1 MQGGWVDPMAFE
13 HLTKEELLQKME
25 SLRLEVMEYEKAESE
40 QLYDEKLYRS
50 LAVTAEAGVYI
61 IKDGIFRFVNQFT
74 ASRLGCNPAELIGK
88 RAVDFVH
95 PDDREAV
102 AKKAAD
108 MLRGK
113 RTLPYEFR
121 TIGKDGTVHWI
132 LESVTPIEFGAGRAV
147 LGQSMDITRQVEAR
161 NRLSRLEALEASI
174 LESIPHAVIGLKN
187 RQIIFAND
195 GVEKV
200 FGWKQED
207 VIGKS
212 TRIFYRSKKEWADG
226 ADNLYRSLET
236 QRTFS
241 AEVLRK
247 KKDGTPITCRLTA
260 SRIGDALVEKQ
271 VVITYEDITDQ
282 KAAEKVYM
290 TMAESSQVGV
300 YVVHDGTFLYI
311 NPIGAAYAGY
321 SVNELT
327 GMSSMQLVHPEDRE
341 LVARRAK
348 AMLRGKGKTPHVFRI
363 LAKDGQTR
371 WIMETVT
378 PIRFRGKK
386 SILGNSMDITEQKEA
401 QSKLAELE
409 ALEASILESI
419 PHAVIGL
426 RDRKIF
432 FANDGVEKVF
442 GWKPKELIGQEP
454 RLLSRTQEEFEVIDK
469 LLYSTLE
476 RRRTFA
482 VEYPCRRKDGAEIQC
497 TISAARIGERLEN
510 QSIVVT
516 FENITYRKHFEKE
529 IELSRGRLRDLS
541 MHLQTVREKER
552 TRIARELHDEL
563 GQLLTALNT
572 GIILLRKKIPP
583 DQEHL
588 QERTQSMKELID
600 MTMQTVKR
608 IYMDLRPGM
617 LDHLG
622 LPVAMEWQCQEFQ
635 KRTGIQCSVDVEP
648 EDMEP
653 SKDASITVFR
663 ILQETLTNVSKHS
676 KATRVRVSLREV
688 EDDLELVVTDNG
700 RGIREED
707 LHKPKS
713 FGLLGIRERVDFRG
727 GEVKIAGKKGKGT
740 TVTVRMP
747 NWRGD
752 EA

>member
-1 MQGGWVDPMAFE
+1 MAFE
-13 HLTKEELLQKME
+13 HLTKKELLQKME
-25 SLRLEVMEYEKAESE
+25 SLRLEVLEYEKAESE
-40 QLYDEKLYRS
+40 KLYEEKLYRS

-121 TIGKDGTVHWI
+121 TIGKDGAVHWI
-132 LESVTPIEFGAGRAV
+132 LETVTPIEFGAGRAV

-161 NRLSRLEALEASI
+161 NRLTELEALEASI

-200 FGWKQED
+200 FGWKRSE

-236 QRTFS
+236 QKTFT
-241 AEVLRK
+241 AEVIRK
-247 KKDGTPITCRLTA
+247 KKDGTRIICRLTA
-260 SRIGDALVEKQ
+260 SRIGDALVDKQ

-282 KAAEKVYM
+282 KAAEEVYM

-321 SVNELT
+321 RVDELI
-327 GMSSMQLVHPEDRE
+327 GMSSMLLVHPEDRE
-341 LVARRAK
+341 QVARRAK
-348 AMLRGKGKTPHVFRI
+348 AMLRGKGKAPHVFRI
-363 LAKDGQTR
+363 LTKDGQTR

-386 SILGNSMDITEQKEA
+386 AILGNSMDITEQKEA

-454 RLLSRTQEEFEVIDK
+454 RLLSRTREEFEVIDK

-516 FENITYRKHFEKE
+516 FENITYRKQFEKE

-572 GIILLRKKIPP
+572 GIILLKKKIPP
-583 DQEHL
+583 EQPHL
-588 QERTQSMKELID
+588 SERTQSMKDLID

-622 LPVAMEWQCQEFQ
+622 LPVAMDWQCQEFQ
-635 KRTGIQCSVDVEP
+635 KRTGIQCAVDVEP

-663 ILQETLTNVSKHS
+663 ILQETLTNVAKHS
-676 KATRVRVSLREV
+676 KATRVNVSLREA
-688 EDDLELVVTDNG
+688 EDDLELVVRDNG

-752 EA
+752 EE

>member
-1 MQGGWVDPMAFE
+1 MAYE
-13 HLTKEELLQKME
+13 HLTRKQLLEKME
-25 SLRLEVMEYEKAESE
+25 TLRLEVMEYEKVESE
-40 QLYDEKLYRS
+40 KLYEDKLYRS
-50 LAVTAEAGVYI
+50 LSVTAEAGVYI
-61 IKDGIFRFVNQFT
+61 IKDGVFRFANQFM
-74 ASRLGCNPAELIGK
+74 ASRLGLTPQEIIGL
-88 RAVDFVH
+88 RASDFIH
-95 PDDREAV
+95 PDDLETVRR
-102 AKKAAD
+102 KAMD
-108 MLRGK
+108 MLRG
-113 RTLPYEFR
+113 RRSNPYEFR
-121 TIGKDGTVHWI
+121 TVGKDGRIHWI
-132 LESVTPIEFGAGRAV
+132 LESVTAIEFGAGRAV

-161 NRLSRLEALEASI
+161 EHLARLEALEASI

-200 FGWKQED
+200 FGWKRDD

-212 TRIFYRSKKEWADG
+212 TRIFYRSKREWAVG

-241 AEVLRK
+241 SEVVRK
-247 KKDGTPITCRLTA
+247 KKDGTHIICRLTA
-260 SRIGDALVEKQ
+260 SRIGEALVDKQ
-271 VVITYEDITDQ
+271 VVITYEDITGQ
-282 KAAEKVYM
+282 KSAEEVYM

-300 YVVHDGTFLYI
+300 YVVQDGKFLYI

-321 SVNELT
+321 GVEEMI
-327 GMSSMQLVHPEDRE
+327 GMSSMNLVYQDDRE
-341 LVARRAK
+341 DVSTFAK
-348 AMLRGKGKTPHVFRI
+348 KMLRGRRKTPHEFRI
-363 LAKDGQTR
+363 LTKHGETR

-378 PIRFRGKK
+378 PIRFRGRKA
-386 SILGNSMDITEQKEA
+386 ILGNSMDITEQKEA
-401 QSKLAELE
+401 QRKLEELE

-426 RDRKIF
+426 RERRIF

-442 GWKPKELIGQEP
+442 GWKPRELIGEGT
-454 RLLSRTQEEFEVIDK
+454 RIFYRSDSEFEVIAQ

-476 RRRTFA
+476 RRRTFSL
-482 VEYPCRRKDGAEIQC
+482 EYPCRRKDGTEIQC
-497 TISAARIGERLEN
+497 MISAARIGERLE
-510 QSIVVT
+510 QKRIVIT
-516 FENITYRKHFEKE
+516 FENITYRKQFETE
-529 IELSRGRLRDLS
+529 LELSRGRLRDLS

-572 GIILLRKKIPP
+572 GIILLRKKIPA

-588 QERTQSMKELID
+588 QERTQSMKDLID

-622 LPVAMEWQCQEFQ
+622 LPVAIEWQCQEWQ
-635 KRTGIQCSVDVEP
+635 KRTGIQCRVSVEP

-653 SKDASITVFR
+653 NKDVSITIFR
-663 ILQETLTNVSKHS
+663 ILQETLTNVAKHS
-676 KATRVRVSLREV
+676 KAKRVEVSLRGM
-688 EDDLELVVTDNG
+688 EDDLELVVADNG
-700 RGIREED
+700 KGISEEE
-707 LHKPKS
+707 LQKPKS

-727 GEVKIAGKKGKGT
+727 GELKIAGRRGKGT
-740 TVTVRMP
+740 TVTVRLP
-747 NWRGD
+747 DWRGG

>member
-1 MQGGWVDPMAFE
+1 MAFE
-13 HLTKEELLQKME
+13 HLTKKELLRKME
-25 SLRLEVMEYEKAESE
+25 SLRLEVVEYEKAESE
-40 QLYDEKLYRS
+40 KLYEEKLYRS

-61 IKDGIFRFVNQFT
+61 IKEGIFRFVNQFT

-113 RTLPYEFR
+113 RALPYEFR
-121 TIGKDGTVHWI
+121 TIGKDGAVHWI
-132 LESVTPIEFGAGRAV
+132 LETVTPIEFGAGRAV

-161 NRLSRLEALEASI
+161 KRLTELEALEASI
-174 LESIPHAVIGLKN
+174 LESIPHTVIGLKN
-187 RQIIFAND
+187 RRIIFAND

-200 FGWKQED
+200 FGWKREE

-212 TRIFYRSKKEWADG
+212 TRIFYRTKKEWADG

-236 QRTFS
+236 QKTFS
-241 AEVLRK
+241 SEVMRR
-247 KKDGTPITCRLTA
+247 KKDGTPIICRLTA
-260 SRIGDALVEKQ
+260 SRIGDALVDKQ

-282 KAAEKVYM
+282 KAAEEVYM

-300 YVVHDGTFLYI
+300 YVVHGSTFLYI

-321 SVNELT
+321 RVDELI
-327 GMSSMQLVHPEDRE
+327 GRSSMLLVHPEDRE
-341 LVARRAK
+341 QVARRAK

-363 LAKDGQTR
+363 HTKDGQTR

-386 SILGNSMDITEQKEA
+386 AILGNSMDITEQKEA
-401 QSKLAELE
+401 QGKLAELE

-442 GWKPKELIGQEP
+442 GWKPRELIGQEP
-454 RLLSRTQEEFEVIDK
+454 RLLSLTQEEFELIDK

-497 TISAARIGERLEN
+497 SISAARIGERLEH

-516 FENITYRKHFEKE
+516 FENITYRKQFEKE

-572 GIILLRKKIPP
+572 GIILLKKKIPP
-583 DQEHL
+583 EQPHL
-588 QERTQSMKELID
+588 AERTQSMKDLID

-622 LPVAMEWQCQEFQ
+622 LPVAMDWQCQEFQ

-663 ILQETLTNVSKHS
+663 ILQETLTNVAKHS
-676 KATRVRVSLREV
+676 RATRVNVSLREV
-688 EDDLELVVTDNG
+688 EDDLELVVKDNG

>member
-1 MQGGWVDPMAFE
+1 M
-13 HLTKEELLQKME
+13 K
-25 SLRLEVMEYEKAESE
+25 
-40 QLYDEKLYRS
+40 
-50 LAVTAEAGVYI
+50 
-61 IKDGIFRFVNQFT
+61 
-74 ASRLGCNPAELIGK
+74 
-88 RAVDFVH
+88 AVDFVH

-102 AKKAAD
+102 SKKASD

-113 RTLPYEFR
+113 RALPYEFR
-121 TIGKDGTVHWI
+121 TIGKDGRIHWI
-132 LESVTPIEFGAGRAV
+132 LESVSPIEFGAGRAV
-147 LGQSMDITRQVEAR
+147 LGQSMDITRQVESR
-161 NRLSRLEALEASI
+161 NRLAQLEALEASI
-174 LESIPHAVIGLKN
+174 LEAIPHAVIGLRN

-200 FGWKQED
+200 FGWKREE
-207 VIGKS
+207 VIGQS
-212 TRIFYRSKKEWADG
+212 TRIFYRTKKEWADG

-236 QRTFS
+236 QKAFTS
-241 AEVLRK
+241 EVMRR
-247 KKDGTPITCRLTA
+247 KKDGTPIICRLTA
-260 SRIGDALVEKQ
+260 SRIGDALVDKQ

-282 KAAEKVYM
+282 KAAEEVYM

-300 YVVHDGTFLYI
+300 YVVHDGIFSYI

-321 SVNELT
+321 RVDELIGRSSVL
-327 GMSSMQLVHPEDRE
+327 LVHPEDRE

-348 AMLRGKGKTPHVFRI
+348 AMLRGRGRTPHVFRI
-363 LAKDGQTR
+363 LTKDGRSR
-371 WIMETVT
+371 WIMETVS

-386 SILGNSMDITEQKEA
+386 AILGNSMDITEQKEA

-426 RDRKIF
+426 RENRVF

-442 GWKPKELIGQEP
+442 GWKPKELIGQGT
-454 RLLSRTQEEFEVIDK
+454 RILYQSGDDFEVIGK
-469 LLYSTLE
+469 LLHSSLE
-476 RRRTFA
+476 KRRTFA
-482 VEYPCRRKDGAEIQC
+482 AEYPCRRKDGVEIQC
-497 TISAARIGERLEN
+497 MISASRIGEKFEHE
-510 QSIVVT
+510 SIVIT
-516 FENITYRKHFEKE
+516 FEDISYRKQFEKE

-572 GIILLRKKIPP
+572 GVILLRKKILP
-583 DQEHL
+583 EHPHL
-588 QERTQSMKELID
+588 LERTQSMKDLID
-600 MTMQTVKR
+600 MTLQTVKR

-622 LPVAMEWQCQEFQ
+622 LPVAIDWQCQEFQ
-635 KRTGIQCSVDVEP
+635 KHTGIQCTVEVEP
-648 EDMEP
+648 EDLEP
-653 SKDASITVFR
+653 NKDASITVFR
-663 ILQETLTNVSKHS
+663 ILQETLTNVAKHS
-676 KATRVRVSLREV
+676 KAKRVHVILRGL
-688 EDDLELVVTDNG
+688 EDDLELVVSDNG
-700 RGIREED
+700 RGIREEE
-707 LHKPKS
+707 LQKPKS

>member
-1 MQGGWVDPMAFE
+1 MAFE
-13 HLTKEELLQKME
+13 HLTKKDLLRKME

-40 QLYDEKLYRS
+40 KLYEEKLYRS

-61 IKDGIFRFVNQFT
+61 IKDGIFRFANQFT

-95 PDDREAV
+95 PDDREGV
-102 AKKAAD
+102 AKKASD

-121 TIGKDGTVHWI
+121 TIGKDGAVHWI
-132 LESVTPIEFGAGRAV
+132 LESVSPIEFGAGRAV
-147 LGQSMDITRQVEAR
+147 LGQSMDITKQVDAR
-161 NRLSRLEALEASI
+161 TQLARLEALEASI

-200 FGWKQED
+200 FGWKRAE

-236 QRTFS
+236 QKTFS
-241 AEVLRK
+241 AEVIRQ
-247 KKDGTPITCRLTA
+247 KKDGTPINCRLTA
-260 SRIGDALVEKQ
+260 SRIGDALVDKQ

-282 KAAEKVYM
+282 KAAEEVYM

-300 YVVHDGTFLYI
+300 YVVHDGTFYYI

-321 SVNELT
+321 RVDELI
-327 GMSSMQLVHPEDRE
+327 GMSSMLLVHPDDRE
-341 LVARRAK
+341 LVVRRAK
-348 AMLRGKGKTPHVFRI
+348 AMLRGKAKTPHVFRI
-363 LAKDGQTR
+363 LAKDGETR

-378 PIRFRGKK
+378 PTRFRGKK
-386 SILGNSMDITEQKEA
+386 AILGNSMDITEQKEA

-419 PHAVIGL
+419 PHAVLGL

-442 GWKPKELIGQEP
+442 GWKPKELIGQSTRVLYRCEDD
-454 RLLSRTQEEFEVIDK
+454 FEVITK

-476 RRRTFA
+476 RRRTFTA
-482 VEYPCRRKDGAEIQC
+482 EYPCCRKDGAEIQC
-497 TISAARIGERLEN
+497 MISAARIGEQLKQ
-510 QSIVVT
+510 QSIVIT

-572 GIILLRKKIPP
+572 GIILLKKKIPP
-583 DQEHL
+583 EQTNL
-588 QERTQSMKELID
+588 FERTKSMKDLID

-622 LPVAMEWQCQEFQ
+622 LPVAMDWQCQEFQ
-635 KRTGIQCSVDVEP
+635 KRTGIQCAVDVEP

-653 SKDASITVFR
+653 NKDASITVFR
-663 ILQETLTNVSKHS
+663 ILQETLTNVAKHS
-676 KATRVRVSLREV
+676 KATRVKVSLREV
-688 EDDLELVVTDNG
+688 EGDLELVVTDNG
-700 RGIREED
+700 RGIREEE
-707 LHKPKS
+707 LQKPKS

-747 NWRGD
+747 NWKGG

>member
-1 MQGGWVDPMAFE
+1 MAFE
-13 HLTKEELLQKME
+13 HLTKKELLRKME
-25 SLRLEVMEYEKAESE
+25 LLRLELQEHEEAESE
-40 QLYDEKLYRS
+40 SFHEAKLYRS

-61 IKDGIFRFVNQFT
+61 IKNGVFRFVNQFT
-74 ASRLGCNPAELIGK
+74 ASRLGCNPAELIGM
-88 RAVDFVH
+88 RAADFIH
-95 PDDREAV
+95 PDDREEV
-102 AKKAAD
+102 AQKAAD
-108 MLRGK
+108 MLRGT

-121 TIGKDGTVHWI
+121 TIGKDGSVHWI

-147 LGQSMDITRQVEAR
+147 LGQSMDISRQVEAR
-161 NRLSRLEALEASI
+161 DRLTRLEELEASI
-174 LESIPHAVIGLKN
+174 LEAIPHAVIGLKN

-200 FGWKQED
+200 FEWKREE

-212 TRIFYRSKKEWADG
+212 SRIFYRSKKDWAVG
-226 ADNLYRSLET
+226 ADKLYRSLET
-236 QRTFS
+236 QRTFT

-247 KKDGTPITCRLTA
+247 KKDGTRIICRLTA
-260 SRIGDALVEKQ
+260 SRIGEALVDKQ

-282 KAAEKVYM
+282 KAAEAIYM

-300 YVVHDGTFLYI
+300 YVVHDGVFRYI
-311 NPIGAAYAGY
+311 NSIGAAYAGY
-321 SVNELT
+321 RADELI
-327 GMSSMQLVHPEDRE
+327 GMSSMRLIHPDDRE
-341 LVARRAK
+341 HVARRAR
-348 AMLRGKGKTPHVFRI
+348 AMLRGKSKNPHVFRI
-363 LAKDGQTR
+363 LKKDDQYR

-378 PIRFRGKK
+378 PIRFQGKRA
-386 SILGNSMDITEQKEA
+386 ILGNSMDITEQKEA

-426 RDRKIF
+426 RERKIF

-442 GWKPKELIGQEP
+442 GWKSKELIGQGT
-454 RLLSRTQEEFEVIDK
+454 RILYRSDEEFELIAK

-482 VEYPCRRKDGAEIQC
+482 VEYPCRRKDGTEIQC
-497 TISAARIGERLEN
+497 MISAARIGEKLEHKR
-510 QSIVVT
+510 IVIT
-516 FENITYRKHFEKE
+516 FENITYRKLFEKE
-529 IELSRGRLRDLS
+529 LELSRGRLRDLS

-572 GIILLRKKIPP
+572 GIILLKKKIPP
-583 DQEHL
+583 EQTYL
-588 QERTQSMKELID
+588 FERTQSMKDLID

-622 LPVAMEWQCQEFQ
+622 LAVAIDWQCQEFQ
-635 KRTGIQCSVDVEP
+635 KHTGIQCIVDVEP

-653 SKDASITVFR
+653 NKDASITVFR
-663 ILQETLTNVSKHS
+663 ILQETLTNVAKHS
-676 KATRVRVSLREV
+676 KATTVNVNLRGL

-700 RGIREED
+700 RGIREEE
-707 LHKPKS
+707 LEKPKS

-727 GEVKIAGKKGKGT
+727 GEVKIAGRKGKGT
-740 TVTVRMP
+740 TVMVRLP
-747 NWRGD
+747 NWRGG

>member
-1 MQGGWVDPMAFE
+1 MAFE
-13 HLTKEELLQKME
+13 HLTKKELLRKME
-25 SLRLEVMEYEKAESE
+25 SLRLEVLEYEKAESE
-40 QLYDEKLYRS
+40 KLYEEKLYRS

-95 PDDREAV
+95 PDDRDAV

-121 TIGKDGTVHWI
+121 TIGKDGAVHWI
-132 LESVTPIEFGAGRAV
+132 LETVTPIEFGAGRAV

-161 NRLSRLEALEASI
+161 KRLTELEALEASI

-200 FGWKQED
+200 FGWTRDE

-236 QRTFS
+236 QKTFS
-241 AEVLRK
+241 SEVMRRR
-247 KKDGTPITCRLTA
+247 KDGTPIICRLTA
-260 SRIGDALVEKQ
+260 SRIGDALVDKQ

-282 KAAEKVYM
+282 KTAEEVYM

-300 YVVHDGTFLYI
+300 YVVHGGTFLYI

-321 SVNELT
+321 RVDELI
-327 GMSSMQLVHPEDRE
+327 GRSSMLLVHPEDRE
-341 LVARRAK
+341 QVARRAK

-363 LAKDGQTR
+363 FTKDNQTR

-386 SILGNSMDITEQKEA
+386 AILGNSMDITEQKEA
-401 QSKLAELE
+401 QGKLAELE

-454 RLLSRTQEEFEVIDK
+454 RLLSLSQEEFEVIDK

-497 TISAARIGERLEN
+497 SISAARIGERLEH

-516 FENITYRKHFEKE
+516 FENITYRKQFEKE

-572 GIILLRKKIPP
+572 GIILLKKKIPP
-583 DQEHL
+583 EQPHL
-588 QERTQSMKELID
+588 SERTQSMKDLID
-600 MTMQTVKR
+600 MTMETVKR

-622 LPVAMEWQCQEFQ
+622 LPVAMDWQCQEFQ
-635 KRTGIQCSVDVEP
+635 KRTGIQCAVDVEP

-663 ILQETLTNVSKHS
+663 ILQETLTNVAKHS
-676 KATRVRVSLREV
+676 RATRVNVSLREV

-727 GEVKIAGKKGKGT
+727 GEVKITGKKGKGT

>member
-1 MQGGWVDPMAFE
+1 MAFE
-13 HLTKEELLQKME
+13 HLTKKELLRKME
-25 SLRLEVMEYEKAESE
+25 SLRLEVLEYEKAESE
-40 QLYDEKLYRS
+40 KLYEEKLYRS

-95 PDDREAV
+95 PDDRDAV

-121 TIGKDGTVHWI
+121 TIGKDGAVHWI
-132 LESVTPIEFGAGRAV
+132 LETVTPIEFGAGRAV

-161 NRLSRLEALEASI
+161 KRLTELEALEASI

-200 FGWKQED
+200 FGWTRDE

-236 QRTFS
+236 QKTFS
-241 AEVLRK
+241 SEVMRRR
-247 KKDGTPITCRLTA
+247 KDGTPIICRLTA
-260 SRIGDALVEKQ
+260 SRIGDALVDKQ

-282 KAAEKVYM
+282 KTAEEVYM

-300 YVVHDGTFLYI
+300 YVVHGGTFLYI

-321 SVNELT
+321 RVDELI
-327 GMSSMQLVHPEDRE
+327 GRSSMLLVHPEDRE
-341 LVARRAK
+341 QVARRAK

-363 LAKDGQTR
+363 LTKDNQTR

-386 SILGNSMDITEQKEA
+386 AILGNSMDITEQKEA
-401 QSKLAELE
+401 QGKLAELE

-454 RLLSRTQEEFEVIDK
+454 RLLSLSQEEFEVIDK

-497 TISAARIGERLEN
+497 SISAARIGERLEH

-516 FENITYRKHFEKE
+516 FENITYRKQFEKE

-572 GIILLRKKIPP
+572 GIILLKKKIPP
-583 DQEHL
+583 EQPHL
-588 QERTQSMKELID
+588 SERTQSMKDLID
-600 MTMQTVKR
+600 MTMETVKR

-622 LPVAMEWQCQEFQ
+622 LPVAMDWQCQEFQ
-635 KRTGIQCSVDVEP
+635 KRTGIQCAVDVEP

-663 ILQETLTNVSKHS
+663 ILQETLTNVAKHS
-676 KATRVRVSLREV
+676 RATRVNVSLREV

-727 GEVKIAGKKGKGT
+727 GEVKITGKKGKGT

>member
-1 MQGGWVDPMAFE
+1 MAFE
-13 HLTKEELLQKME
+13 HLTKKELLRKME
-25 SLRLEVMEYEKAESE
+25 SLRLEVLEYEKAESE
-40 QLYDEKLYRS
+40 KLYEEKLYRS

-95 PDDREAV
+95 PDDRDAV

-121 TIGKDGTVHWI
+121 TIGKDGAAHWI
-132 LESVTPIEFGAGRAV
+132 LETVTPIEFGAGRAV

-161 NRLSRLEALEASI
+161 KRLTELEALEASI

-200 FGWKQED
+200 FGWTRDE

-236 QRTFS
+236 QKTFS
-241 AEVLRK
+241 SEVMRRR
-247 KKDGTPITCRLTA
+247 KDGTPIICRLTA
-260 SRIGDALVEKQ
+260 SRIGDALVDKQ

-282 KAAEKVYM
+282 KTAEEVYM

-300 YVVHDGTFLYI
+300 YVVHGGTFLYI

-321 SVNELT
+321 RVDELI
-327 GMSSMQLVHPEDRE
+327 GRSSMLLVHPEDRE
-341 LVARRAK
+341 QVARRAK

-363 LAKDGQTR
+363 LAKDGQVR

-378 PIRFRGKK
+378 PIRFRGRKA
-386 SILGNSMDITEQKEA
+386 ILGNSMDITEQKEA

-442 GWKPKELIGQEP
+442 GWKPKELIGREP
-454 RLLSRTQEEFEVIDK
+454 RLLCRTREEFEVIDK

-482 VEYPCRRKDGAEIQC
+482 VEYPCLRKDGAEIQC

-572 GIILLRKKIPP
+572 GIILLKKKIPP
-583 DQEHL
+583 EQPHL
-588 QERTQSMKELID
+588 AERTQSMKELID

-622 LPVAMEWQCQEFQ
+622 LPVAMDWQCKEFQ
-635 KRTGIQCSVDVEP
+635 KRTGIQCALDVEP

-676 KATRVRVSLREV
+676 KATRVNVSVREV
-688 EDDLELVVTDNG
+688 DDDLELVVTDNG

>member
-1 MQGGWVDPMAFE
+1 MAFE
-13 HLTKEELLQKME
+13 QLTKKELLRKME

-74 ASRLGCNPAELIGK
+74 ASRLGCNSVELIGK
-88 RAVDFVH
+88 RAIDFIH

-102 AKKAAD
+102 AQKAAD

-113 RTLPYEFR
+113 RALPYEFR
-121 TIGKDGTVHWI
+121 TIGRDGAVHWI
-132 LESVTPIEFGAGRAV
+132 LETVTPIEFGAGRAV

-174 LESIPHAVIGLKN
+174 LESIPHAVIGLRN

-200 FGWKQED
+200 FGWKRED

-241 AEVLRK
+241 AEVMRK
-247 KKDGTPITCRLTA
+247 KKDGTPIMCRLTA

-282 KAAEKVYM
+282 KAAEEVYM

-321 SVNELT
+321 SVNELI
-327 GMSSMQLVHPEDRE
+327 GMSSMRLVHPEDRE

-363 LAKDGQTR
+363 LAKDGQVR

-378 PIRFRGKK
+378 PIRFQGKK
-386 SILGNSMDITEQKEA
+386 AILGNSMDITEQKEA

-442 GWKPKELIGQEP
+442 GWKPKELIGREP
-454 RLLSRTQEEFEVIDK
+454 RLLCRTQEEFEVIDK

-482 VEYPCRRKDGAEIQC
+482 VEYPCLRKDGAEIQC

-572 GIILLRKKIPP
+572 GIILLKKKIPP
-583 DQEHL
+583 EQPHL
-588 QERTQSMKELID
+588 AERTQSMKELID

-622 LPVAMEWQCQEFQ
+622 LPVAMDWQCKEFQ
-635 KRTGIQCSVDVEP
+635 KRTGIQCALDVEP

-676 KATRVRVSLREV
+676 KATRVNVSVREV
-688 EDDLELVVTDNG
+688 DDDLELVVTDNG

>member
-1 MQGGWVDPMAFE
+1 MAFE
-13 HLTKEELLQKME
+13 HLTKKELLRKME

-40 QLYDEKLYRS
+40 KLYEEKLYRS

-61 IKDGIFRFVNQFT
+61 VKDGVFRFVNQFT
-74 ASRLGCNPAELIGK
+74 ASRLGYNSAELIGK
-88 RAVDFVH
+88 KAVDFVH
-95 PDDREAV
+95 PEDREAV

-108 MLRGK
+108 MLRG
-113 RTLPYEFR
+113 RRSLPYEFR
-121 TIGKDGTVHWI
+121 TIGKDGAVHWI

-161 NRLSRLEALEASI
+161 NRLARLEALEASI

-200 FGWKQED
+200 FGWKREE

-212 TRIFYRSKKEWADG
+212 TRIFYRSKREWADG
-226 ADNLYRSLET
+226 ANNLYSSLET
-236 QRTFS
+236 QRTFT

-247 KKDGTPITCRLTA
+247 KKDGTPIICRLTA
-260 SRIGDALVEKQ
+260 SRIGDALVDKQ
-271 VVITYEDITDQ
+271 VVITYEDVTDQ
-282 KAAEKVYM
+282 KAAEEVYM

-300 YVVHDGTFLYI
+300 YVVHDGKFLYI

-321 SVNELT
+321 RVDELT
-327 GMSSMQLVHPEDRE
+327 GMSSMLLVHPDDRE

-348 AMLRGKGKTPHVFRI
+348 SMLRGRAKTPHVFRI
-363 LAKDGQTR
+363 LTKGSQTR

-378 PIRFRGKK
+378 PIRFRGRRA
-386 SILGNSMDITEQKEA
+386 ILGNSMDITEQKEA
-401 QSKLAELE
+401 QGKLQELE

-442 GWKPKELIGQEP
+442 GWKSGELIGQET
-454 RLLSRTQEEFEVIDK
+454 RLLYRSREEFEVIDK

-482 VEYPCRRKDGAEIQC
+482 VEYPCRRKDGAEIEC
-497 TISAARIGERLEN
+497 MISAARIGERLEH
-510 QSIVVT
+510 QSIVIT
-516 FENITYRKHFEKE
+516 FENITYRKQFEKE
-529 IELSRGRLRDLS
+529 IALSRGRLRDLS

-572 GIILLRKKIPP
+572 GIILLKKKIPP
-583 DQEHL
+583 EQPNL
-588 QERTQSMKELID
+588 SERTQSMKDLID

-622 LPVAMEWQCQEFQ
+622 LPVAMDWQCQEFQ
-635 KRTGIQCSVDVEP
+635 KRTGIQCRVDVEP
-648 EDMEP
+648 EDMDP
-653 SKDASITVFR
+653 NKDASITVFR
-663 ILQETLTNVSKHS
+663 ILQETLTNVAKHS
-676 KATRVRVSLREV
+676 KATKVNVSLREV
-688 EDDLELVVTDNG
+688 ESDLELVVTDNG
-700 RGIREED
+700 RGIREEE
-707 LHKPKS
+707 LQKPKS

-727 GEVKIAGKKGKGT
+727 GEVKITGKKGKGT

-747 NWRGD
+747 KWKGD

>member
-1 MQGGWVDPMAFE
+1 MAFE
-13 HLTKEELLQKME
+13 HLTKKQLLEKME
-25 SLRLEVMEYEKAESE
+25 SLRLEVLEYEKAESE
-40 QLYDEKLYRS
+40 KLYEEKLYRS

-121 TIGKDGTVHWI
+121 TIGRDGAVHWI
-132 LESVTPIEFGAGRAV
+132 LESVTQIELGTGRAV

-161 NRLSRLEALEASI
+161 KRLTELEALEASI

-200 FGWKQED
+200 FGWKRAE

-212 TRIFYRSKKEWADG
+212 TRIFYRTKKQWADG

-236 QRTFS
+236 QKTFS
-241 AEVLRK
+241 SEVRRR
-247 KKDGTPITCRLTA
+247 KKDGTPIICRLTA
-260 SRIGDALVEKQ
+260 SRIGEALVDKQ

-282 KAAEKVYM
+282 KAAEEVYM

-300 YVVHDGTFLYI
+300 YVVHGGTFHYI

-321 SVNELT
+321 RVDELI
-327 GMSSMQLVHPEDRE
+327 GRSSMLLVHPEDRE
-341 LVARRAK
+341 QVARRAK
-348 AMLRGKGKTPHVFRI
+348 AMLRGRGRAPHVFRI
-363 LAKDGQTR
+363 LTKDGQAR

-386 SILGNSMDITEQKEA
+386 AILGNSMDITEQKVA
-401 QSKLAELE
+401 QGKLAELE

-426 RDRKIF
+426 RDRKTF

-442 GWKPKELIGQEP
+442 GWKPKELIDQET
-454 RLLSRTQEEFEVIDK
+454 RLLYRSGEEFEVIDK

-497 TISAARIGERLEN
+497 AISAARIGERLEN

-516 FENITYRKHFEKE
+516 FENITYRKQFEKE

-572 GIILLRKKIPP
+572 GVILLKKKIPP
-583 DQEHL
+583 EQPHL
-588 QERTQSMKELID
+588 SERTQSMKDLID

-622 LPVAMEWQCQEFQ
+622 LPVSMDWQCQEFQ
-635 KRTGIQCSVDVEP
+635 KRTGIQCTVDVEP

-663 ILQETLTNVSKHS
+663 ILQETLTNVAKHS
-676 KATRVRVSLREV
+676 RATRVKVSLREV

-707 LHKPKS
+707 LNKPKS

>member
-1 MQGGWVDPMAFE
+1 MAFE
-13 HLTKEELLQKME
+13 HLTKKDLLRKME

-40 QLYDEKLYRS
+40 KLYEEKLYRS

-102 AKKAAD
+102 AQKAAD

-113 RTLPYEFR
+113 RALPYEFR
-121 TIGKDGTVHWI
+121 TVGKDGAVHWI
-132 LESVTPIEFGAGRAV
+132 LETVTPIEFGAGRAV

-161 NRLSRLEALEASI
+161 NRLTRLEALEASI

-200 FGWKQED
+200 FGWKRED

-212 TRIFYRSKKEWADG
+212 TRIFYRSKKDWADG

-236 QRTFS
+236 QKTFT
-241 AEVLRK
+241 AEVIRK
-247 KKDGTPITCRLTA
+247 KKDGTPIICRLTA
-260 SRIGDALVEKQ
+260 SRIGDALVDKQ
-271 VVITYEDITDQ
+271 VVITYEDVTDQ
-282 KAAEKVYM
+282 KAAEEVYM

-321 SVNELT
+321 GVDELI
-327 GMSSMQLVHPEDRE
+327 GLSSMLLVHPDDRE

-348 AMLRGKGKTPHVFRI
+348 VMLRGKGKTPHVFRI
-363 LAKDGQTR
+363 FTKDGQTR
-371 WIMETVT
+371 WIMETVM

-386 SILGNSMDITEQKEA
+386 AILGNSMDITEQKEA

-426 RDRKIF
+426 REKKIF

-442 GWKPKELIGQEP
+442 GWKPKELIDQEP
-454 RLLSRTQEEFEVIDK
+454 QLLYRSLEEFEVIDR

-497 TISAARIGERLEN
+497 TISAARIGERLEH

-516 FENITYRKHFEKE
+516 FENITYRKQFEKE

-572 GIILLRKKIPP
+572 GIILLKKKIPP
-583 DQEHL
+583 EQPHL
-588 QERTQSMKELID
+588 SERTQSMKELID

-622 LPVAMEWQCQEFQ
+622 LPVAMDWQCQEFQ
-635 KRTGIQCSVDVEP
+635 KRTGIQCVVDVEP

-663 ILQETLTNVSKHS
+663 ILQETLTNVAKHS
-676 KATRVRVSLREV
+676 KATRVHVSLREV

-727 GEVKIAGKKGKGT
+727 GEVKISGKKGKGT

>member
-1 MQGGWVDPMAFE
+1 MAFE
-13 HLTKEELLQKME
+13 HLTKKQLLEKME
-25 SLRLEVMEYEKAESE
+25 SLRLEVMEYEKQESE
-40 QLYDEKLYRS
+40 KLYEEKLYRS

-61 IKDGIFRFVNQFT
+61 IKSGVFRFVNQFT
-74 ASRLGCNPAELIGK
+74 ASRLGCRPAELIGQK
-88 RAVDFVH
+88 AFDFVH

-102 AKKAAD
+102 SKMARD

-113 RTLPYEFR
+113 RTQPYEFR
-121 TIGKDGTVHWI
+121 TVGKDGRVHWI
-132 LESVTPIEFGAGRAV
+132 LESVTPIDFGAGHAV
-147 LGQSMDITRQVEAR
+147 LGQSMDITRQVESR
-161 NRLSRLEALEASI
+161 ERLARLEALEASI

-200 FGWKQED
+200 FGWKREE

-212 TRIFYRSKKEWADG
+212 TRIFYRSKQEWAVG
-226 ADNLYRSLET
+226 ADSLYRSLET
-236 QRTFS
+236 QRTFTS
-241 AEVLRK
+241 EVMRK
-247 KKDGTPITCRLTA
+247 RKDGTTIVCRLTA
-260 SRIGDALVEKQ
+260 SRIGEALVDKQ

-282 KAAEKVYM
+282 KTAEEVYM
-290 TMAESSQVGV
+290 TMAENSQVGV
-300 YVVHDGTFLYI
+300 YVVHGGAFLYI

-321 SVNELT
+321 GVDELI
-327 GMSSMQLVHPEDRE
+327 GMSSMQLVHPDDQA
-341 LVARRAK
+341 LVSRRAK
-348 AMLRGKGKTPHVFRI
+348 AMLQGKGKAPHVFRI
-363 LAKDGQTR
+363 LTKEGQTR

-386 SILGNSMDITEQKEA
+386 AILGNSMDITEQKEA

-454 RLLSRTQEEFEVIDK
+454 GSLFSSSAEFEVITQ
-469 LLYSTLE
+469 LLYSSLE

-482 VEYPCRRKDGAEIQC
+482 VEYPCRRKDGIEVQC
-497 TISAARIGERLEN
+497 MISAARIGETLEHE
-510 QSIVVT
+510 SVVVT
-516 FENITYRKHFEKE
+516 FENITYRKQFEKE
-529 IELSRGRLRDLS
+529 LELSRGRLRDLS

-572 GIILLRKKIPP
+572 GVILLRKKIPA
-583 DQEHL
+583 DQEYL
-588 QERTQSMKELID
+588 QERTKSMKELID

-635 KRTGIQCSVDVEP
+635 KRTGIQCAVNVEP
-648 EDMEP
+648 EDLAP
-653 SKDASITVFR
+653 NKDASITVFR
-663 ILQETLTNVSKHS
+663 ILQETLTNVAKHA
-676 KATRVRVSLREV
+676 KATRVKVTLKGL
-688 EDDLELVVTDNG
+688 EDDLELVVADNG
-700 RGIREED
+700 RGIRDED
-707 LHKPKS
+707 LQKPKS

-727 GEVKIAGKKGKGT
+727 GEVKISGRKKMGT
-740 TVTVRMP
+740 TVTVRLP
-747 NWRGD
+747 DWRGG

>member
-1 MQGGWVDPMAFE
+1 MAFE
-13 HLTKEELLQKME
+13 HLTKKELLQKME

-40 QLYDEKLYRS
+40 KLYEEKLYRS

-95 PDDREAV
+95 PDDRDAV

-121 TIGKDGTVHWI
+121 TIGRDGAVHWI
-132 LESVTPIEFGAGRAV
+132 LETVTPIEFGAGRAV

-161 NRLSRLEALEASI
+161 KRLTELEALEASI

-200 FGWKQED
+200 FGWTRDE

-236 QRTFS
+236 QKTFS
-241 AEVLRK
+241 SEVMRRR
-247 KKDGTPITCRLTA
+247 KDGTPIICRLTA
-260 SRIGDALVEKQ
+260 SRIGDALVDKQ

-282 KAAEKVYM
+282 KTAEEVYM

-300 YVVHDGTFLYI
+300 YVVHGGTFLYI

-321 SVNELT
+321 RVDELI
-327 GMSSMQLVHPEDRE
+327 GRSSMLLVHPEDRE
-341 LVARRAK
+341 PVARRAK

-363 LAKDGQTR
+363 LTKDNQTR

-386 SILGNSMDITEQKEA
+386 AILGNSMDITEQKEA
-401 QSKLAELE
+401 QGKLAELE

-454 RLLSRTQEEFEVIDK
+454 RLLSLSQEEFEVIDK

-497 TISAARIGERLEN
+497 SISAARIGERLEH

-516 FENITYRKHFEKE
+516 FENITYRKQFEKE

-572 GIILLRKKIPP
+572 GIILLKKKIPP
-583 DQEHL
+583 EQPHL
-588 QERTQSMKELID
+588 SERTQSMKDLID
-600 MTMQTVKR
+600 MTMETVKR

-622 LPVAMEWQCQEFQ
+622 LPVAMDWQCQEFQ

-663 ILQETLTNVSKHS
+663 ILQETLTNVAKHS
-676 KATRVRVSLREV
+676 RATRVNVSLREA

-700 RGIREED
+700 RGIREDD

-727 GEVKIAGKKGKGT
+727 GEVKITGKKGKGT